1 MSQKIKLYTVKWV
14 DKRDVRERNNKG
26 TNWIYEYYFYKDS
39 CRDKTVGI
47 FDKQGVTYKEEYI
60 VTIDFLIV
68 LF

>member
-1 MSQKIKLYTVKWV
+1 MNELIKELIGSMNIISV
-14 DKRDVRERNNKG
+14 
-26 TNWIYEYYFYKDS
+26 YKDS
-39 CRDKTVGI
+39 RRDKTVGI